1 MMISRGWGA
10 GIWELLF
17 KYTYLQP
24 IKTPKDLKY
33 STVIIDSN
41 TSSLLTDQL
50 LIIITT
56 KKK

>member
-17 KYTYLQP
+17 KYTYVQP

-41 TSSLLTDQL
+41 TSSLLTD
-50 LIIITT
+50 
-56 KKK
+56 